1 MTSGTAVRT
10 ATGTA
15 EQPGGPGSGAGPGA
29 GSGAG
34 PGSGAAA
41 GAGAGAGP
49 GGPGPEDLSSALEVV
64 AAFVASLDASC
75 WSGPDAA
82 SLLDRFTR
90 LKRLAATGEALC
102 ASRAAEAHRPE
113 AGGFPTPMHWL
124 AGRTGESL
132 GQSAGVL
139 RLGGALGED
148 GPMAQACRDGQ
159 LSSPAATLVAE
170 AVSVNPGAEAELVR
184 AARTATLRQLK
195 DRCLKAKADARSH
208 EDRAA
213 RDRRIHAERHCRT
226 WTDRDGAF
234 RLDARLTPGAGAS
247 LLASLTA
254 QAEEGF
260 TEARRTGD
268 HQSPDALRADALVA
282 LVTGV
287 GLAGVPDGGDH
298 PRRPPAQVIL
308 RVDLALLRGDR
319 PIDGTGT
326 QSTDAGVCEIPGVGP
341 VPLET
346 ARALLGDALCTL
358 VVTDGVDVT
367 TVCTLGRSV
376 PHALKV
382 ALMERDRCCVVP
394 GCDATE
400 HLEIDHWRIP
410 FAEGGPASLDNLAR
424 LCRHHHQLRT
434 HRGFTLTKDGTT
446 WHWAPPTGGQPKD
459 PGPKDPG
466 PDGTRTHPPGPE
478 PGQPGQPG
486 QLPELTNPALFSL
499 DE

>member
-1 MTSGTAVRT
+1 
-10 ATGTA
+10 
-15 EQPGGPGSGAGPGA
+15 
-29 GSGAG
+29 
-34 PGSGAAA
+34 
-41 GAGAGAGP
+41 
-49 GGPGPEDLSSALEVV
+49 
-64 AAFVASLDASC
+64 
-75 WSGPDAA
+75 
-82 SLLDRFTR
+82 
-90 LKRLAATGEALC
+90 
-102 ASRAAEAHRPE
+102 
-113 AGGFPTPMHWL
+113 
-124 AGRTGESL
+124 
-132 GQSAGVL
+132 
-139 RLGGALGED
+139 
-148 GPMAQACRDGQ
+148 
-159 LSSPAATLVAE
+159 
-170 AVSVNPGAEAELVR
+170 LVR

-319 PIDGTGT
+319 PRGGSPGPPVGPSGT

-459 PGPKDPG
+459 PGPDDPG

>member
-1 MTSGTAVRT
+1 
-10 ATGTA
+10 
-15 EQPGGPGSGAGPGA
+15 
-29 GSGAG
+29 
-34 PGSGAAA
+34 
-41 GAGAGAGP
+41 
-49 GGPGPEDLSSALEVV
+49 
-64 AAFVASLDASC
+64 
-75 WSGPDAA
+75 
-82 SLLDRFTR
+82 
-90 LKRLAATGEALC
+90 
-102 ASRAAEAHRPE
+102 
-113 AGGFPTPMHWL
+113 
-124 AGRTGESL
+124 
-132 GQSAGVL
+132 
-139 RLGGALGED
+139 
-148 GPMAQACRDGQ
+148 MAQACRDGQ

-260 TEARRTGD
+260 TEARRTGE

-319 PIDGTGT
+319 PRGGSPGPPVGPSGTNTGTNTDVNRTNSTGTGS
-326 QSTDAGVCEIPGVGP
+326 STDAGVCEIPGVGP

-459 PGPKDPG
+459 PGPDDPG

-478 PGQPGQPG
+478 PSQPGQPG
-486 QLPELTNPALFSL
+486 RLPELTNPALFSL

>member
-1 MTSGTAVRT
+1 MTSV
-10 ATGTA
+10 TGTA
-15 EQPGGPGSGAGPGA
+15 TMEHPGAADRAGSGDRAGA
-29 GSGAG
+29 GS
-34 PGSGAAA
+34 
-41 GAGAGAGP
+41 GAGP

-446 WHWAPPTGGQPKD
+446 WHWAPPRRPT
-459 PGPKDPG
+459 
-466 PDGTRTHPPGPE
+466 TRSHPPDTHLAE
-478 PGQPGQPG
+478 
-486 QLPELTNPALFSL
+486 PALFSL